1 MSRLKKQGS
10 GGAEERGSR
19 QHLPCPPAARLP
31 ISPAPLLLIL
41 LFLLFAPTARAQS
54 ELVVAPDGP
63 YATIPEA
70 LAAAQD
76 GDTIL
81 VRGGQHEGN
90 LTVDKAVRLIG
101 QDWPV
106 IDGGGQGMVVT
117 LAAPGTQL
125 SGFVVRGSGNEPDR
139 NHAGI
144 NIVAENVLVENN
156 RLEEVLFGISFA
168 HAHNGVAR
176 GNEITGKAE
185 YDSGRKGD
193 AIRVWYSH
201 DVLLEDN
208 LVYDTRDVV
217 AWYSENVVI
226 RGNTLRDNRYGAHL
240 MYCDGALIEGNT
252 LLDNSVGIYTMYT
265 DNVVLKDN
273 LIRGQ
278 RGPSGYALGFKDADD
293 VTATNNVLVDNR
305 VGIFLDGAPF
315 SPQGYAD
322 FHGNILAFND
332 IGLVLQP
339 AVRGATFQ
347 DNTFWEN
354 SVQMTLA
361 GGGRPGSN
369 DWTGNFWSDY
379 AGFDADGDGR
389 GDLPYQSDRFFE
401 GLTDREPRLQM
412 LAYSPA
418 VETIEFAARSFPII
432 KPQPKLTDPA
442 PLMAPAPLPAFAQ
455 TPGGSSGAIL
465 VTAVALLILAGTIYL
480 TAGKREQSTVNSE
493 QLTANSGSPTPLPPR
508 SPAPH
513 LPGSPAPIAVNG
525 LSKRYGK
532 TEALHDLSFT
542 AVPGE
547 ILALWGANGAGKTTL
562 LKAILGLIRFEG
574 EIAVNG
580 HDAARAGKAAR
591 RDIGYVPQEAVFY
604 DWGVLATMRF
614 YARLKKAPPERIP
627 FLLRRLG
634 LEPHAHKAVAA
645 LSGGLK
651 QRLALAI
658 ALLAD
663 PPLLLLDE
671 PTASLD
677 TATQQDYLTLL
688 SDLRAE
694 GKTILF
700 ASHRLEEVE
709 ALADRALLLEN
720 GRLVDIFPA
729 DQLRARIAPA
739 RHIDVLE
746 EDSPR
751 RHGEHGVFMG
761 LTTTPL
767 VRSADFQSAA
777 P

>member
-1 MSRLKKQGS
+1 MSRLQKQGS
-10 GGAEERGSR
+10 G
-19 QHLPCPPAARLP
+19 QHLPRPTA
-31 ISPAPLLLIL
+31 LLLLVL
-41 LFLLFAPTARAQS
+41 LFLLFAPTARAQA

-63 YATIPEA
+63 YATIPAA

-117 LAAPGTQL
+117 LAAPGTQF

-144 NIVAENVLVENN
+144 NVVAENVLVENN

-201 DVLLEDN
+201 DVLLEN
-208 LVYDTRDVV
+208 NQVHETRDVV

-226 RGNTLRDNRYGAHL
+226 RGNTLRNNRYGAHL

-265 DNVVLKDN
+265 NNVILRDN

-322 FHGNILAFND
+322 FHNNILAFND

-339 AVRGATFQ
+339 AVRGATFH

-354 SVQMTLA
+354 STQMILA

-401 GLTDREPRLQM
+401 SLTDREPRLQM

-455 TPGGSSGAIL
+455 APGGSSGAIL
-465 VTAVALLILAGTIYL
+465 ATAVALLSLAGMVYL
-480 TAGKREQSTVNSE
+480 AAGRNKKME
-493 QLTANSGSPTPLPPR
+493 QLIVNNQQLMDNR

-513 LPGSPAPIAVNG
+513 PLSSPAPISVRN

-532 TEALHDLSFT
+532 TEALHDVSFT
-542 AVPGE
+542 TTRGE

-604 DWGVLATMRF
+604 DWGVLATMQF
-614 YARLKKAPPERIP
+614 YARLKKAPPARIP

-729 DQLRARIAPA
+729 NQLRARIAPA
-739 RHIDVLE
+739 RYTEVVEVD
-746 EDSPR
+746 PAR
-751 RHGEHGVFMG
+751 RHGEHGIFMS
-761 LTTTPL
+761 LTATSL
-767 VRSADFQSAA
+767 VRGADFQSAA

>member
-1 MSRLKKQGS
+1 MTRLKKQGS
-10 GGAEERGSR
+10 G
-19 QHLPCPPAARLP
+19 QHLPRPTA
-31 ISPAPLLLIL
+31 LLLLVL
-41 LFLLFAPTARAQS
+41 LFLLFAPTARAQA
-54 ELVVAPDGP
+54 ELVVAPGGP
-63 YATIPEA
+63 YATIPAA

-81 VRGGQHEGN
+81 VRGGQHAGN

-117 LAAPGTQL
+117 LAAPGTQF
-125 SGFVVRGSGNEPDR
+125 SGFLVRGSGNEPDR

-144 NIVAENVLVENN
+144 NVVAENVLVENN

-201 DVLLEDN
+201 DVLLENN
-208 LVYDTRDVV
+208 LVYETRDVV

-226 RGNTLRDNRYGAHL
+226 RGNTLRNNRYGAHL

-265 DNVVLKDN
+265 DNVILRDN

-315 SPQGYAD
+315 SPQGYAN
-322 FHGNILAFND
+322 FRNNILAFND

-339 AVRGATFQ
+339 AVRGATFH

-354 SVQMTLA
+354 STQMILA

-401 GLTDREPRLQM
+401 SLTDREPRLQM

-442 PLMAPAPLPAFAQ
+442 PLMAPAPLPAFA
-455 TPGGSSGAIL
+455 PAPAGNSGAIL
-465 VTAVALLILAGTIYL
+465 ATAVALLILAGTIYL
-480 TAGKREQSTVNSE
+480 TAGKKEQSIVNSEQSTVNS
-493 QLTANSGSPTPLPPR
+493 G
-508 SPAPH
+508 SPAP
-513 LPGSPAPIAVNG
+513 LPPGSPAPIAVRN

-604 DWGVLATMRF
+604 DWGVLATMQF

-677 TATQQDYLTLL
+677 TVTQQDYLTLL
-688 SDLRAE
+688 TTLRAE

-739 RHIDVLE
+739 RHTEVV
-746 EDSPR
+746 EDDPAR
-751 RHGEHGVFMG
+751 RHGEHGVLMS
-761 LTTTPL
+761 LTTTSL
-767 VRSADFQSAA
+767 VRGADFQSAA

>member
-1 MSRLKKQGS
+1 MSLLKKQGRWGAGEQGS
-10 GGAEERGSR
+10 GY
-19 QHLPCPPAARLP
+19 HPPCPPAPLPPRLL
-31 ISPAPLLLIL
+31 APLLLIL
-41 LFLLFAPTARAQS
+41 LLLVFAPMAHAQS
-54 ELVVAPDGP
+54 ELIVAPGGP
-63 YATIPEA
+63 YATIPAA

-90 LTVDKAVRLIG
+90 LTVDKSVRLIG

-106 IDGGGQGMVVT
+106 IDGGGKGMVVT
-117 LAAPGTQL
+117 LAVPGIQF
-125 SGFVVRGSGNEPDR
+125 SGFVVRGSGSEPDR

-144 NIVAENVLVENN
+144 NVVAENVLVENN

-168 HAHNGVAR
+168 QAHNGVAR

-201 DVLLEDN
+201 DVLLENN
-208 LVYDTRDVV
+208 LIYETRDVV
-217 AWYSENVVI
+217 AWYSENVII
-226 RGNTLRDNRYGAHL
+226 RGNTLRNNRYGAHL
-240 MYCDGALIEGNT
+240 MYCDGAVIADNT

-265 DNVVLKDN
+265 DNVILRDN

-278 RGPSGYALGFKDADD
+278 RGPSGYALGFKDADN
-293 VTATNNVLVDNR
+293 VTVTGNVLVDNR

-322 FHGNILAFND
+322 FHDNILVFND

-339 AVRGATFQ
+339 AVRGATFAN
-347 DNTFWEN
+347 NTFWEN
-354 SVQMTLA
+354 SAQMTLA

-401 GLTDREPRLQM
+401 SLTDREPRLQM

-442 PLMAPAPLPAFAQ
+442 PLMAPAPLPAFAH
-455 TPGGSSGAIL
+455 TPTGNSWGVLA
-465 VTAVALLILAGTIYL
+465 TAVALLALAGTLYL
-480 TAGKREQSTVNSE
+480 TAGKKEQSTMNSE
-493 QLTANSGSPTPLPPR
+493 RLTDNASSPAPLLPR
-508 SPAPH
+508 SPA
-513 LPGSPAPIAVNG
+513 SAPITVNS

-532 TEALHDLSFT
+532 TEALHELSFT

-574 EIAVNG
+574 EIAVGG
-580 HDAARAGKAAR
+580 HDVARAGKAAR
-591 RDIGYVPQEAVFY
+591 RSIGYVPQEAVFY

-658 ALLAD
+658 ALLSD

-729 DQLRARIAPA
+729 DQLRGRIAPA
-739 RHIDVLE
+739 RHADGGANPAQKHEERAVLT
-746 EDSPR
+746 S
-751 RHGEHGVFMG
+751 
-761 LTTTPL
+761 LTTAPATP
-767 VRSADFQSAA
+767 
-777 P
+777 

>member
-1 MSRLKKQGS
+1 MSRLKKQGRWGAGEQGS
-10 GGAEERGSR
+10 GH
-19 QHLPCPPAARLP
+19 HLPHP
-31 ISPAPLLLIL
+31 PAPLLLIL
-41 LFLLFAPTARAQS
+41 LLLLLVPTARAQS

-90 LTVDKAVRLIG
+90 LTVDKSIRLIG

-106 IDGGGQGMVVT
+106 IDGGGKGMVVT
-117 LAAPGTQL
+117 LAAPSTQF

-144 NIVAENVLVENN
+144 NVAAENVLVENN

-168 HAHNGVAR
+168 NADGGIAR
-176 GNEITGKAE
+176 GNEVTGKAE

-193 AIRVWYSH
+193 AIRVWYSR
-201 DVLLEDN
+201 DVLIEGN
-208 LVYDTRDVV
+208 LVHDTRDMV
-217 AWYSENVVI
+217 AWYSEGVII
-226 RGNTLRDNRYGAHL
+226 RGNTLRDNRYGVHL
-240 MYCDGALIEGNT
+240 MYCDGAIIEDNT

-265 DNVVLKDN
+265 NNVTLANN

-278 RGPSGYALGFKDADD
+278 RGPSGYALGFKDADN
-293 VTATNNVLVDNR
+293 VTVTGNVLVDNR

-315 SPQGYAD
+315 SPQGTAE
-322 FHGNILAFND
+322 FHDNILVFND

-339 AVRGATFQ
+339 AVRGAVFS

-354 SVQMTLA
+354 SIQMTLA

-369 DWTGNFWSDY
+369 EWAGNFWSDY

-418 VETIEFAARSFPII
+418 IETIEFAARSFPII

-455 TPGGSSGAIL
+455 TPMGNSWPIL
-465 VTAVALLILAGTIYL
+465 GTAVALLALAGTIYL
-480 TAGKREQSTVNSE
+480 TAGKKEHITVNSE
-493 QLTANSGSPTPLPPR
+493 QLTVNGGSPAPLLPR

-513 LPGSPAPIAVNG
+513 LPGSPAPIAVSD

-532 TEALHDLSFT
+532 TEALHEVSFT

-574 EIAVNG
+574 EIAVGG
-580 HDAARAGKAAR
+580 HDVARAGKAAR
-591 RDIGYVPQEAVFY
+591 RSIGYVPQEAVFY

-614 YARLKKAPPERIP
+614 YARLKKASPERIP

-658 ALLAD
+658 ALLSD

-729 DQLRARIAPA
+729 DQLRARIAPT
-739 RHIDVLE
+739 RHGDGVG
-746 EDSPR
+746 EDSPQR
-751 RHGEHGVFMG
+751 RGEHGVLLG
-761 LTTTPL
+761 LTTAPL

>member
-1 MSRLKKQGS
+1 MSYKLWLVGLAIFLWLR
-10 GGAEERGSR
+10 
-19 QHLPCPPAARLP
+19 
-31 ISPAPLLLIL
+31 PAP
-41 LFLLFAPTARAQS
+41 THAQN
-54 ELVVAPDGP
+54 EWVVAPGGP
-63 YATIPEA
+63 YVTIPAA

-76 GDTIL
+76 GDTII
-81 VRGGQHEGN
+81 VQGGQHAGD
-90 LTVDKAVRLIG
+90 LTVDKAVHLIG
-101 QDWPV
+101 HDWPV
-106 IDGGGQGMVVT
+106 IDGGGKGMVVT
-117 LAAPGTQL
+117 LAAPGIHF
-125 SGFVVRGSGNEPDR
+125 SGFLVRGSGSEPDR

-144 NIVAENVLVENN
+144 NVTAGDVVVENN

-168 HAHNGVAR
+168 KAHGSIAR

-193 AIRVWYSH
+193 AIRIWYSR
-201 DVLLEDN
+201 DVLVEGN
-208 LVYDTRDVV
+208 TVYDTRDVV
-217 AWYSENVVI
+217 AWYSEGIII
-226 RGNTLRDNRYGAHL
+226 RGNTLRDNRYGVHM
-240 MYCDGALIEGNT
+240 MYCDGAVIQDNV

-265 DNVVLKDN
+265 NNVTLTNN

-278 RGPSGYALGFKDADD
+278 RGPSGYALGFKDADNI
-293 VTATNNVLVDNR
+293 TATGNVLVDNR

-315 SPQGYAD
+315 SPLGYANFQD
-322 FHGNILAFND
+322 NILVFND
-332 IGLVLQP
+332 IGLMLQP
-339 AVRGATFQ
+339 AVRGAAFHN
-347 DNTFWEN
+347 NTFWEN
-354 SVQMTLA
+354 SIQMTLA

-401 GLTDREPRLQM
+401 NLTDQEPRLQM

-442 PLMAPAPLPAFAQ
+442 PLMAPSPLPAFAQ
-455 TPGGSSGAIL
+455 TPAGSSWPIL
-465 VTAVALLILAGTIYL
+465 GTAVALLALAALFGWSAMSHKPLSVNRKPYFVN
-480 TAGKREQSTVNSE
+480 REPS
-493 QLTANSGSPTPLPPR
+493 
-508 SPAPH
+508 APH
-513 LPGSPAPIAVNG
+513 ATAHPPIAARE
-525 LSKRYGK
+525 LTKRYGQAK
-532 TEALHDLSFT
+532 ALNQVSFT
-542 AVPGE
+542 AVHGE

-574 EIAVNG
+574 EITVNG
-580 HDAARAGKAAR
+580 HDAARKGKAAR
-591 RDIGYVPQEAVFY
+591 RSIGYVPQEAVFY
-604 DWGVLATMRF
+604 DWGVLATMQF
-614 YARLKKAPPERIP
+614 YAHLKKASPDRIP
-627 FLLRRLG
+627 LLLQRLG

-651 QRLALAI
+651 QRLGLAI
-658 ALLAD
+658 ALLSD

-720 GRLVDIFPA
+720 GRLVDILPA
-729 DQLRARIAPA
+729 NQLRARIAPA
-739 RHIDVLE
+739 R
-746 EDSPR
+746 P
-751 RHGEHGVFMG
+751 
-761 LTTTPL
+761 TTDNARPSAPATALRLATAQPTSCPL
-767 VRSADFQSAA
+767 D
-777 P
+777 

>member
-1 MSRLKKQGS
+1 MSRVKKQGS
-10 GGAEERGSR
+10 RGARERGSGLR
-19 QHLPCPPAARLP
+19 PPRLL
-31 ISPAPLLLIL
+31 ALLLPIL
-41 LFLLFAPTARAQS
+41 LFLLFVPVAQAQA
-54 ELVVAPDGP
+54 ELVVAPGGP
-63 YATIPEA
+63 YATIPMA

-90 LTVDKAVRLIG
+90 LTVDKSVRLIG

-106 IDGGGQGMVVT
+106 IDGGGKGMVVT
-117 LAAPGTQL
+117 LAAPGIHF
-125 SGFVVRGSGNEPDR
+125 SGFLVRGSGNEPDR

-144 NIVAENVLVENN
+144 NVVAENLLVENN

-168 HAHNGVAR
+168 SAHNGIAR

-201 DVLLEDN
+201 DVLLENN
-208 LVYDTRDVV
+208 LIYETRDVV
-217 AWYSENVVI
+217 AWYSENVII
-226 RGNTLRDNRYGAHL
+226 RGNTLRNNRYGAHL

-265 DNVVLKDN
+265 DNVILRDN

-278 RGPSGYALGFKDADD
+278 RGPSGYALGFKDADN
-293 VTATNNVLVDNR
+293 VTATGNVLVDNR

-315 SPQGYAD
+315 SPQGYAN
-322 FHGNILAFND
+322 FHDNILVFND

-339 AVRGATFQ
+339 AVRGATFSN
-347 DNTFWEN
+347 NTFWEN
-354 SVQMTLA
+354 NTQMTLA

-401 GLTDREPRLQM
+401 SLTDREPRLQM

-442 PLMAPAPLPAFAQ
+442 PLMAPAPLPTFAQ
-455 TPGGSSGAIL
+455 TPTGNSWPIL
-465 VTAVALLILAGTIYL
+465 LTAVALLALAGAVYL
-480 TAGKREQSTVNSE
+480 AAGKKEHITVNSE
-493 QLTANSGSPTPLPPR
+493 QLTVSS
-508 SPAPH
+508 
-513 LPGSPAPIAVNG
+513 GSPAPLPSRSAAPITVRN

-532 TEALHDLSFT
+532 TEALHKVSFT

-574 EIAVNG
+574 EIAVGG
-580 HDAARAGKAAR
+580 HNVARAGKAAR
-591 RDIGYVPQEAVFY
+591 RRIGYVPQEAVFY

-627 FLLRRLG
+627 LLLRRLG

-658 ALLAD
+658 ALLSD

-720 GRLVDIFPA
+720 GRLLDIFPA
-729 DQLRARIAPA
+729 DQLRGRIAPA
-739 RHIDVLE
+739 RHADSGANPPQKHE
-746 EDSPR
+746 ER
-751 RHGEHGVFMG
+751 AVFSG
-761 LTTTPL
+761 LITAPA

-777 P
+777 Q

>member
-1 MSRLKKQGS
+1 VSAKTWL
-10 GGAEERGSR
+10 
-19 QHLPCPPAARLP
+19 AALV
-31 ISPAPLLLIL
+31 IL
-41 LFLLFAPTARAQS
+41 LSLLFAPTAHAQA
-54 ELVVAPDGP
+54 ELVVAPGGP
-63 YATIPEA
+63 YTTIPAALEA
-70 LAAAQD
+70 AKD
-76 GDTIL
+76 GDAIR
-81 VRGGQHEGN
+81 VIGGQHEGD
-90 LTVDKAVRLIG
+90 LTVDKTIRLVG

-106 IDGGGQGMVVT
+106 IDGGGKGMVVT
-117 LAAPGTQL
+117 LAAPGIQF
-125 SGFVVRGSGNEPDR
+125 SGFLVRGSGNEPDR
-139 NHAGI
+139 NHAGV
-144 NIVAENVLVENN
+144 NVVAENVLVENN
-156 RLEEVLFGISFA
+156 RLEEVLFGVSFA

-193 AIRVWYSH
+193 AIRIWYSR
-201 DVLLEDN
+201 DVLVEGN

-217 AWYSENVVI
+217 AWYSEGVVI
-226 RGNTLRDNRYGAHL
+226 RGNTLRNNRYGAHL
-240 MYCDGALIEGNT
+240 MYCDGALIEDNV

-265 DNVVLKDN
+265 DNIILKDN

-293 VTATNNVLVDNR
+293 VTVTGNVLVDNR

-322 FHGNILAFND
+322 FHDNILVFND

-339 AVRGATFQ
+339 AVRGAAFHN
-347 DNTFWEN
+347 NTFWEN
-354 SVQMTLA
+354 STQMTLA

-389 GDLPYQSDRFFE
+389 GDLPYRSERFFE
-401 GLTDREPRLQM
+401 SLTDQEPRLQM

-442 PLMAPAPLPAFAQ
+442 PLMAPAALPAFAR
-455 TPGGSSGAIL
+455 TPAGGSGPIL
-465 VTAVALLILAGTIYL
+465 ATAVALLAIAALFGWSAMNRQTY
-480 TAGKREQSTVNSE
+480 
-493 QLTANSGSPTPLPPR
+493 SPGGASASPPAR
-508 SPAPH
+508 AADSQP
-513 LPGSPAPIAVNG
+513 PIAARN
-525 LSKRYGK
+525 LTKRYGQ
-532 TEALHDLSFT
+532 TEALHAVSFA

-580 HDAARAGKAAR
+580 HDAQKSGKAAR
-591 RDIGYVPQEAVFY
+591 RGIGYVPQEAVFY
-604 DWGVLATMRF
+604 DWGVMATVHF

-658 ALLAD
+658 ALLSD

-739 RHIDVLE
+739 RRAVDAGARQDGAETTPFALATGN
-746 EDSPR
+746 PR
-751 RHGEHGVFMG
+751 RPAPTGVN
-761 LTTTPL
+761 
-767 VRSADFQSAA
+767 
-777 P
+777 